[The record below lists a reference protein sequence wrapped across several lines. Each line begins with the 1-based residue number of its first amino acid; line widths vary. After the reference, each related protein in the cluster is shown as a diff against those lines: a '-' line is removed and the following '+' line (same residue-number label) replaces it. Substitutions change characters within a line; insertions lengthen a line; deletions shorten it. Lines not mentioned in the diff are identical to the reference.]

1 MEINHQTLVA
11 ISKSYGLFYMM
22 IIFVGAT
29 VYAYWP
35 SNKNKFDQAGKSILK
50 DEDKDV

>member
-1 MEINHQTLVA
+1 MELGHQELVA

-35 SNKNKFDQAGKSILK
+35 SNKNKFDQAAKRILE
-50 DEDKDV
+50 DEDQDV